1 MTESQNVSPE
11 IKLACELGFQANK
24 LAQKIER
31 LEASLWGNPKQA
43 STKRE
48 IARLEKE
55 LAKIDDKLE
64 ALGVN

>member
-1 MTESQNVSPE
+1 MNNEQNVSPE
-11 IKLACELGFQANK
+11 IKLAWQLDLQATK

-31 LEASLWGNPKQA
+31 LEASLWGNPKPA
-43 STKRE
+43 RTKRE

-64 ALGVN
+64 ALGQN